1 MTRELTNEFIAPDF
15 AGFYD
20 SIYTPEFYA
29 DLCEL
34 ADDTD
39 IYDWVYENVEYDYK
53 EYEKQ
58 IATQYIYEVENALK
72 EYLPHFRAEFKEVDS
87 PKYYNFETDKAV
99 GVCNLEDI
107 REEIKAYISKY
118 PNEFKKWIKDNH
130 SSYDGFISFYSN
142 DVNDWDLDSE
152 LDHNELG
159 SIFGFILTNEKV
171 IGYDLDWDLN
181 NNVLDHGI
189 YPDWYIDTD
198 KINNDFNFT
207 VPVESLWDLQYYRKN
222 NDGVYEWIEDCEG
235 QLKLAV

>member
-29 DLCEL
+29 DMYEL
-34 ADDTD
+34 ADDAD
-39 IYDWVYENVEYDYK
+39 IYDWVYENVEYDYR

-58 IATQYIYEVENALK
+58 IATQYIYEVENALR
-72 EYLPHFRAEFKEVDS
+72 EYLPHFRAEFREVDS
-87 PKYYNFETDKAV
+87 PAYYNFETDKAV

-107 REEIKAYISKY
+107 REDIKAYISKY

-159 SIFGFILTNEKV
+159 SIFGFILTNEHI
-171 IGYDLDWDLN
+171 IGYNCDWDLN
-181 NNVLDHGI
+181 ARVYDSGI
-189 YPDWYIDTD
+189 NPDWYIDTD
-198 KINNDFNFT
+198 KINNDFKFT

>member
-29 DLCEL
+29 DMYEL
-34 ADDTD
+34 ADDAN
-39 IYDWVYENVEYDYK
+39 IRDWVYENVQYDYR

-87 PKYYNFETDKAV
+87 PQYYNFETDKAV

-107 REEIKAYISKY
+107 REDIKVYISKY
-118 PNEFKKWIKDNH
+118 PNEFKKWIKDKH

-142 DVNDWDLDSE
+142 DVNDWDLGSE

-198 KINNDFNFT
+198 KINNDFKFT